1 MQNNL
6 NKKNINNELLFLLK
20 SLVKIDT
27 SYPPGYSLIFDR
39 FIRKYLRG
47 SDLFIN
53 SYYDKDKRKLNTV
66 IKNFR
71 GNSSSIVFNSHIDT
85 VKPILD
91 EWKTN
96 PFNLKITK
104 KYSYGLGS
112 VNCKSSAAV
121 HLLIAKN
128 LKKYFT
134 ELNEKICF
142 TFVTS
147 EENLGPEGT
156 FYLRKKKIIKP
167 HTLILGAPT
176 NNNFLIE
183 ERGVFW
189 ISVIITGKTSHAG
202 EPEKG
207 SNSIIQ
213 ASRLISALNSSYK
226 KQLKKKD
233 IGVHKSTIS
242 IGIIKGGE
250 NINVVP
256 YKTEILIDRR
266 ITNKENIKSAFIN
279 LKNFIIKNTSSANVK
294 FLTGT
299 NPFIS
304 NPKNIYLKSLKES
317 FLKINKTSPKYLSS
331 IGVSDGR
338 YFSDD
343 KINIINVG
351 PGSGE
356 EGHKSNE
363 KLLNSDLAN
372 YYLILYDFL
381 KKMEKENKTV

>member
-1 MQNNL
+1 MQNNKS
-6 NKKNINNELLFLLK
+6 KKIITKKLFFLLK
-20 SLVKIDT
+20 SLIKIDT
-27 SYPPGYSLIFDR
+27 SYPPGDTLDFDQ
-39 FIRKYLRG
+39 FIRKYLKKSG
-47 SDLFIN
+47 LFIN
-53 SYYDKDKRKLNTV
+53 SYYDKDKKKLNTV
-66 IKNFR
+66 IKNFK
-71 GNSSSIVFNSHIDT
+71 GKSSSLVFNSHIDT
-85 VKPILD
+85 VKPIVE

-128 LKKYFT
+128 FKKNFSKLK
-134 ELNEKICF
+134 EKICF

-156 FYLRKKKIIKP
+156 LYLRKKKIISP

-189 ISVIITGKTSHAG
+189 SSVLITGRTSHAG
-202 EPEKG
+202 EPDKG
-207 SNSIIQ
+207 SNSIVK
-213 ASRLISALNSSYK
+213 ASKLINALNLKYK
-226 KQLKKKD
+226 KKIMSKNLG
-233 IGVHKSTIS
+233 IHKSTIS
-242 IGIIKGGE
+242 IGIIRGGE

-266 ITNKENIKSAFIN
+266 ITNNENIKSSFID
-279 LKNFIIKNTSSANVK
+279 LKKFILNIIPNAQVK

-299 NPFIS
+299 NPFKS
-304 NPKNIYLKSLKES
+304 NPKNIYLNSLKDS
-317 FLKINKTSPKYLSS
+317 FKLIKRKNPKYLSS

-338 YFSDD
+338 YFADD
-343 KINIINVG
+343 KVNIINVG
-351 PGSGE
+351 PGTGD

-363 KLLNSDLAN
+363 KLLNSDLAD
-372 YYLILYDFL
+372 YYLILMSFL
-381 KKMEKENKTV
+381 KKLK

>member
-1 MQNNL
+1 MIKI
-6 NKKNINNELLFLLK
+6 KK
-20 SLVKIDT
+20 
-27 SYPPGYSLIFDR
+27 
-39 FIRKYLRG
+39 
-47 SDLFIN
+47 
-53 SYYDKDKRKLNTV
+53 KLNTV
-66 IKNFR
+66 IKNFK
-71 GNSSSIVFNSHIDT
+71 GKSSSLVFNSHIDT
-85 VKPILD
+85 VKPILE

-128 LKKYFT
+128 FKKNFSKLK
-134 ELNEKICF
+134 EKICF

-156 FYLRKKKIIKP
+156 LYLRKKRIISP

-189 ISVIITGKTSHAG
+189 SSVLITGRTSHAG
-202 EPEKG
+202 EPDKG
-207 SNSIIQ
+207 SNSIVK
-213 ASRLISALNSSYK
+213 ASRLINALNFKYK
-226 KQLKKKD
+226 KKVMSKNLG
-233 IGVHKSTIS
+233 IHKSTIS
-242 IGIIKGGE
+242 IGIIRGGE

-266 ITNKENIKSAFIN
+266 ITNNENIKSSFID
-279 LKNFIIKNTSSANVK
+279 LKKFILNIIPNAQVK

-299 NPFIS
+299 NPFKS
-304 NPKNIYLKSLKES
+304 NPKNIYLNSLKDS
-317 FLKINKTSPKYLSS
+317 FKLIKRKNPKYLSS

-338 YFSDD
+338 YFADD
-343 KINIINVG
+343 KVNIINVG
-351 PGSGE
+351 PGTGD

-363 KLLNSDLAN
+363 KLLNSDLAD
-372 YYLILYDFL
+372 YYLILMSFL
-381 KKMEKENKTV
+381 KKLK

>member
-1 MQNNL
+1 MRNDKS
-6 NKKNINNELLFLLK
+6 KKHITKELLFLLK
-20 SLVKIDT
+20 SLIKIDT
-27 SYPPGYSLIFDR
+27 SYPPGDSFNFDQ
-39 FIRKYLRG
+39 FIRKYLKKSG
-47 SDLFIN
+47 LFIN
-53 SYYDKDKRKLNTV
+53 SYYDKDKKKLNTV
-66 IKNFR
+66 IKNFK
-71 GNSSSIVFNSHIDT
+71 GKSSSLVFNSHIDT
-85 VKPILD
+85 VKPILE

-128 LKKYFT
+128 LKKNFSK
-134 ELNEKICF
+134 LKEKICF

-156 FYLRKKKIIKP
+156 LYLRKKRIISP

-189 ISVIITGKTSHAG
+189 SSVLITGRTSHAG
-202 EPEKG
+202 EPDKG
-207 SNSIIQ
+207 SNSIIK
-213 ASRLISALNSSYK
+213 ASKLINALNLKYK
-226 KQLKKKD
+226 KKIMSKNLG
-233 IGVHKSTIS
+233 IHKSTIS
-242 IGIIKGGE
+242 IGIIRGGE

-266 ITNKENIKSAFIN
+266 ITNKENIKSSFIN
-279 LKNFIIKNTSSANVK
+279 LKKFILNIIPNAQVK

-299 NPFIS
+299 NPFKS
-304 NPKNIYLKSLKES
+304 NPKNIYLNILKDS
-317 FLKINKTSPKYLSS
+317 FKLIKKKNPKYLSS

-338 YFSDD
+338 YFADD
-343 KINIINVG
+343 KVNIINVG
-351 PGSGE
+351 PGTGD

-363 KLLNSDLAN
+363 KLLNSDLAD
-372 YYLILYDFL
+372 YYLILMNFL
-381 KKMEKENKTV
+381 KKLK

>member
-1 MQNNL
+1 M
-6 NKKNINNELLFLLK
+6 NKKIISKELLTLLK

-27 SYPPGYSLIFDR
+27 SFPPGNSEDFDK
-39 FIRKYLRG
+39 FIRNYLKKCG
-47 SDLFIN
+47 LIIN
-53 SYYDKDKRKLNTV
+53 SFYDKDKKRLNTV
-66 IKNFR
+66 IKNFK
-71 GNSSSIVFNSHIDT
+71 GNSRSLVFNSHIDT
-85 VKPILD
+85 VKPILE
-91 EWKTN
+91 EWNTN

-104 KYSYGLGS
+104 KYSFGLGS

-128 LKKYFT
+128 LKKNFPK
-134 ELNEKICF
+134 LKKKICF

-189 ISVIITGKTSHAG
+189 TSVIINGKTSHAG
-202 EPEKG
+202 DPDKG
-207 SNSIIQ
+207 INAIVKAAKLIQIINSK
-213 ASRLISALNSSYK
+213 YK
-226 KQLKKKD
+226 KELIKKN
-233 IGVHKSTIS
+233 VNVNKSTIS

-256 YKTEILIDRR
+256 FKAEILIDRR
-266 ITNKENIKSAFIN
+266 ITSKEKIKSSFAHLKKFIT
-279 LKNFIIKNTSSANVK
+279 KYEPRAKVT

-299 NPFIS
+299 NPFKS
-304 NPKNIYLKSLKES
+304 NPKNFYLTSLKNS
-317 FLKINKTSPKYLSS
+317 YKFFKRKNPIYLSS

-338 YFSDD
+338 YFSDENV
-343 KINIINVG
+343 NIINVG
-351 PGSGE
+351 PGSGD

-363 KLLNSDLAN
+363 KLLNSEIVD
-372 YYLILYDFL
+372 YYLILKNFL
-381 KKMEKENKTV
+381 NKLK

>member
-1 MQNNL
+1 MRK
-6 NKKNINNELLFLLK
+6 NKSKKLITKELLFLLK
-20 SLVKIDT
+20 SLIKIDT
-27 SYPPGYSLIFDR
+27 SYPPGDTLDFDQ
-39 FIRKYLRG
+39 FIRKYLKKSG
-47 SDLFIN
+47 LFIN
-53 SYYDKDKRKLNTV
+53 SYYDKDKKKLNTV
-66 IKNFR
+66 IKNFK
-71 GNSSSIVFNSHIDT
+71 GKSSSLVFNSHIDT
-85 VKPILD
+85 VKPILE

-128 LKKYFT
+128 FKKNFSKLK
-134 ELNEKICF
+134 EKICF

-156 FYLRKKKIIKP
+156 LYLRKKRIISP

-189 ISVIITGKTSHAG
+189 SSVLITGRTSHAG
-202 EPEKG
+202 EPDKG
-207 SNSIIQ
+207 SNSIVK
-213 ASRLISALNSSYK
+213 ASRLINALNFKYK
-226 KQLKKKD
+226 KKIMSKNLG
-233 IGVHKSTIS
+233 IHKSTIS
-242 IGIIKGGE
+242 IGIIRGGE

-266 ITNKENIKSAFIN
+266 ITNNENIKSSFID
-279 LKNFIIKNTSSANVK
+279 LKKFILNIIPNAQVK

-299 NPFIS
+299 NPFKS
-304 NPKNIYLKSLKES
+304 NPKNIYLNSLKDS
-317 FLKINKTSPKYLSS
+317 FKLIKRKNPKYLSS

-338 YFSDD
+338 YFADD
-343 KINIINVG
+343 KVNIINVG
-351 PGSGE
+351 PGTGD

-363 KLLNSDLAN
+363 KLLNSDLAD
-372 YYLILYDFL
+372 YYLILMSFL
-381 KKMEKENKTV
+381 KKLK